1 MKCPYCQKEMQL
13 GYIPSSKQPVQWIPK
28 DEKPAPIAFML
39 AEKGIPLFGKFA
51 WRFGGIYTA
60 EAYHCDKCNIV
71 LAYTKPE

>member
-13 GYIPSSKQPVQWIPK
+13 GYIPSYKSPVEWLPKGSKPS
-28 DEKPAPIAFML
+28 PIAYRYS
-39 AEKGIPLFGKFA
+39 KNGVPLYNEHSL
-51 WRFGGIYTA
+51 RFGFKA